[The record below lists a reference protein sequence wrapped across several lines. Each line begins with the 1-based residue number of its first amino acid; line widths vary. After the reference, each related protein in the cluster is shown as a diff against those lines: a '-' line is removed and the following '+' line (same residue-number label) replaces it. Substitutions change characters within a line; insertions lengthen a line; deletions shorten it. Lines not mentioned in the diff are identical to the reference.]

1 MCCAFVREDGGVV
14 SFWEQVTAVAAIGQA
29 VVIALG
35 AFFAYQQINGL
46 RRQQEAEVIQQVFAT
61 LNEPEFAKALEFVY
75 NDLVTRLA
83 ETAYVREI
91 ADGKA
96 TAASHPEFIVM
107 HFFNGLG
114 LLMHTRMVGEYPI
127 VQVVASPSIR
137 AWERLAPVV
146 ELLRRRYPHAY
157 TPFESLVARSRA
169 IDLAAIN
176 ARFRAETPQLR
187 EQWEATARELVEKR
201 IQLLDDHDA
210 G

>member
-1 MCCAFVREDGGVV
+1 V
-14 SFWEQVTAVAAIGQA
+14 SIWEQLTAAAAIGQI

-35 AFFAYQQINGL
+35 AFFAYQQINRL
-46 RRQQEAEVIQQVFAT
+46 RRQQEAELVQRIFAT
-61 LNEPEFAKALEFVY
+61 LNDTEFAKALDFVY
-75 NDLVTRLA
+75 NDLGRRLT

-91 ADGKA
+91 AEGKA
-96 TAASHPEFIVM
+96 TAATHAEFIVM

-114 LLMHTRMVGEYPI
+114 LLVHARMVGEYPI
-127 VQVVASPSIR
+127 VQIVASPCIR

-146 ELLRRRYPHAY
+146 ELRRRRFPHAY
-157 TPFESLVARSRA
+157 TPFESLVVRSRA

-201 IQLLDDHDA
+201 VRLLDDHD
-210 G
+210 GS